1 MDKKTDNSTCL
12 ALDLGG
18 TKLLIGEVDST
29 GQLLRSKKYNT
40 GYLTQTEGTRVIFEA
55 LDDYISTVGWI
66 NEKPGHAGMGMIGQV
81 DYINGNWIM
90 IDPSRRENIPIGS
103 LIKEKYHFDI
113 RIENDVKA
121 ATLAEKAFGTGK
133 EDKDFIY
140 LNVGTGIAAGFIT
153 GGRLLRGWEN
163 DSGEIGHIV
172 VDIDSDVECECGRL
186 GCLEAIASGRG
197 MYKRAAGLGKKYPD
211 SQLFSLGETEISAK
225 TIFAAAGAGDPLAC
239 KIADEAAAA
248 VTCGIMNLIRVTN
261 PERIILGGGV
271 MADGWMYRQILDR
284 IGKKELESVKKGI
297 VISELNPGTVGIIG
311 AAAVGFGFC

>member
-1 MDKKTDNSTCL
+1 MDKRTDNSTCL

-18 TKLLIGEVDST
+18 TKLLIGEVDSN

-66 NEKPGHAGMGMIGQV
+66 DEKPEHAGMGMIGQV
-81 DYINGNWIM
+81 DYINASWIM

-140 LNVGTGIAAGFIT
+140 LNVGTGIAAGFVA

-172 VDIDSDVECECGRL
+172 IDIDSDVECECGRL

-197 MYKRAAGLGKKYPD
+197 MYKRAAGLGEKYPD
-211 SQLFSLGETEISAK
+211 SQLFSFGEAEISAK

-284 IGKKELESVKKGI
+284 IGKKELGSVKKGI
-297 VISELNPGTVGIIG
+297 ALSELNPGTVGIIG
-311 AAAVGFGFC
+311 AAAVGFGFY

>member
-1 MDKKTDNSTCL
+1 MNTKTNKGTCL
-12 ALDLGG
+12 AVDLGG
-18 TKLLIGEVDST
+18 TKLLIGEVDSG
-29 GQLLRSKKYNT
+29 GQLLRSKKYKT
-40 GYLTQTEGTRVIFEA
+40 GYLTQTEGTKVIFEA
-55 LDDYISTVGWI
+55 LDDYIAAVGWI
-66 NEKPGHAGMGMIGQV
+66 NERPGYMGMGMIGQV
-81 DYINGNWIM
+81 DYINANWLM
-90 IDPSRRENIPIGS
+90 IDPSRKENIPIGS
-103 LIKEKYHFDI
+103 LIKDKYHFDI

-133 EDKDFIY
+133 ADKDFIY
-140 LNVGTGIAAGFIT
+140 LNIGTGIAAGFIAD
-153 GGRLLRGWEN
+153 GRLLRGWEN

-197 MYKRAAGLGKKYPD
+197 MYKRALGLREKHPD
-211 SQLFSLGETEISAK
+211 SQLFNFNEDDISAK
-225 TIFAAAGAGDPLAC
+225 KIITAAGAGDTLAS

-248 VTCGIMNLIRVTN
+248 ITCGIMNLIRVTN

-284 IGKKELESVKKGI
+284 IGKKELGTVKKGI
-297 VISELNPGTVGIIG
+297 VLSELNPGTVGIIG

>member
-18 TKLLIGEVDST
+18 TKLLIGEVDSK
-29 GQLLRSKKYNT
+29 GQLLRSKKYKT

-66 NEKPGHAGMGMIGQV
+66 NEKPEHAGMGMIGQV

-90 IDPSRRENIPIGS
+90 IDPSRKENILIGS

-133 EDKDFIY
+133 EDKDFSY
-140 LNVGTGIAAGFIT
+140 LNVGTGIAAGCVV

-186 GCLEAIASGRG
+186 GCLEAIDSGRV
-197 MYKRAAGLGKKYPD
+197 MYKRAAGLGEKYPD
-211 SQLFSLGETEISAK
+211 SQLFSSSEAEFSAK
-225 TIFAAAGAGDPLAC
+225 TIFAAAGAGDTLAC

-271 MADGWMYRQILDR
+271 MADGWMYGQILDR
-284 IGKKELESVKKGI
+284 IGKKELGSVKKGI
-297 VISELNPGTVGIIG
+297 VLSELNPGTVGIIG
-311 AAAVGFGFC
+311 AAAVGFGLC